1 MLICSSFVSSHSTHS
16 FGTAC
21 TACTASAVPSY
32 RYGKLIRA
40 DIPAMKPGPRSIPYA
55 FIEYRSDRDA
65 EAAYKDMHGHY
76 FDGMRLRIEVSR
88 WFPLHLPYSG

>member
-1 MLICSSFVSSHSTHS
+1 MLWKKNDRSFFSPFVSSDLVLRLQPRPIS
-16 FGTAC
+16 
-21 TACTASAVPSY
+21 

-55 FIEYRSDRDA
+55 FVEYRSDRDA

-76 FDGMRLRIEVSR
+76 FDGVRLRIEVSR
-88 WFPLHLPYSG
+88 YISPLLAN

>member
-1 MLICSSFVSSHSTHS
+1 MLIYFSFVSSHLLILHT
-16 FGTAC
+16 
-21 TACTASAVPSY
+21 PSC

-65 EAAYKDMHGHY
+65 ETAYKDMHGHY

-88 WFPLHLPYSG
+88 

>member
-1 MLICSSFVSSHSTHS
+1 MNDCLFIHPFVSSHL
-16 FGTAC
+16 FFFC
-21 TACTASAVPSY
+21 VP
-32 RYGKLIRA
+32 RYGKLIRT

-55 FIEYRSDRDA
+55 FVEYRSDRDA

-88 WFPLHLPYSG
+88 YIPLYLLASS

>member
-1 MLICSSFVSSHSTHS
+1 MLQDKIDCSFTSPLVSLHLLILR
-16 FGTAC
+16 
-21 TACTASAVPSY
+21 PQRRPIP

-55 FIEYRSDRDA
+55 FVEYRSDRDA

-76 FDGMRLRIEVSR
+76 FDGMRLRIEVS
-88 WFPLHLPYSG
+88 